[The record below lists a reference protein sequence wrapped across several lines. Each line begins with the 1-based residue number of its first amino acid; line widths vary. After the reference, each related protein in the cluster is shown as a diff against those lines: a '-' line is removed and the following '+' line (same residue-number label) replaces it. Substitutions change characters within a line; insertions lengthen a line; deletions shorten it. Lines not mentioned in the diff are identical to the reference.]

1 MSTTFAPGL
10 QVVVN
15 TSSRCKSIDRTV
27 TKKVCA
33 KNQCATRT
41 TTAKAQNC
49 LMAPSEKPAM
59 TPKMVL

>member
-1 MSTTFAPGL
+1 MN
-10 QVVVN
+10 N
-15 TSSRCKSIDRTV
+15 TSSRCRSIDKTA

-49 LMAPSEKPAM
+49 LMAPLEKAARI
-59 TPKMVL
+59 PKMEL